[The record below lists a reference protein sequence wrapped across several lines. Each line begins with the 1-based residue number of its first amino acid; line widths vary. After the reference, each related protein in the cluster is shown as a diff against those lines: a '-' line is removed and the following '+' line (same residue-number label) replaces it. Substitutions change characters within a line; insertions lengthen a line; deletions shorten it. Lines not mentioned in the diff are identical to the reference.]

1 MLVIGLLSSKQEAQE
16 IQYIAKI
23 CALENRV
30 RFIARRQ
37 KIKEMLEDKKTTL
50 NIEKN

>member
-23 CALENRV
+23 CSLEDRI
-30 RFIARRQ
+30 RFIVRMH
-37 KIKEMLEDKKTTL
+37 KIKEMLNDQVKPPQD
-50 NIEKN
+50 